1 MLPEPIA
8 VTLEVIEVLESLGV
22 DYLIGGSFATAVYG
36 VARMTADADLMA
48 DLRLDQVEPLTRA
61 LSGHFYMDAESIR
74 EAIRHRS
81 SFSAIHL
88 TTMFKV
94 DVFIPRQRPY
104 SRMQFERR
112 VKQPLS
118 AEADRMAYVSSAED
132 NVLTKLEW
140 YRLGTEVSERQ
151 WRDVLGVLKAQS
163 GRLDVAYMRQWA
175 AALEVADL
183 LEKALTEASKS

>member
-81 SFSAIHL
+81 SFSVIHL

-94 DVFIPRQRPY
+94 DVFIPKQRPY

-183 LEKALTEASKS
+183 LDKALTEASKS

>member
-81 SFSAIHL
+81 SFSVIHL

>member
-36 VARMTADADLMA
+36 VARMTADTDLMA

-61 LSGHFYMDAESIR
+61 LGGHFYMDAESIR
-74 EAIRHRS
+74 EAIQHRS
-81 SFSAIHL
+81 SFSVIHL

-94 DVFIPRQRPY
+94 DVFIPKQRPY